1 VNLAR
6 YCLTNASPDPD
17 KVALEV
23 IGTAGERLEIWTYA
37 DLTRSILSVANGLRL
52 EGFERGDRVLLRIGH
67 SSDFP
72 LLFFGLIA
80 AGLVPVPTSA
90 LLTGTETDTI
100 LSDCGAA
107 VVVHD
112 GKTALPQSGPAR
124 VIGPRGDRS
133 AQTI

>member
-52 EGFERGDRVLLRIGH
+52 EGFERGDRVL
-67 SSDFP
+67 
-72 LLFFGLIA
+72 
-80 AGLVPVPTSA
+80 SA
-90 LLTGTETDTI
+90 YR
-100 LSDCGAA
+100 
-107 VVVHD
+107 
-112 GKTALPQSGPAR
+112 ALQ
-124 VIGPRGDRS
+124 
-133 AQTI
+133 